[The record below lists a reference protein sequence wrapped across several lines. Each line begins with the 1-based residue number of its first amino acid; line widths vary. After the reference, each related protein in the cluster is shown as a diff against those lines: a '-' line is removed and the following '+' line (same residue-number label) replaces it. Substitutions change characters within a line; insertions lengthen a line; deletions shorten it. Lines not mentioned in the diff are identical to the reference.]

1 MYEGSGNDT
10 AIFFYYYLFSQK
22 KCSTRYILFLHFF
35 VYASYLHVCTI
46 FLRHIFLSIS
56 DSTTGNEAEFQTI
69 NELHEHEAEIHD
81 ADDQKPVVSSFFL
94 HFAIPGA
101 RQNQMSCPII

>member
-1 MYEGSGNDT
+1 MLATYMF
-10 AIFFYYYLFSQK
+10 ALFF
-22 KCSTRYILFLHFF
+22 
-35 VYASYLHVCTI
+35 
-46 FLRHIFLSIS
+46 RHIFLSIS

-81 ADDQKPVVSSFFL
+81 ADDQKPVVSSFFYIL
-94 HFAIPGA
+94 QSPRA